1 MDPKSRIVE
10 CLAGYR
16 ISDPAGRAVDPA
28 GLADEIL
35 ASLGERRTM
44 YSCLRQDL
52 DIPCEHTDR
61 TLDIIVMAE
70 S

>member
-16 ISDPAGRAVDPA
+16 ISDPTGRNVDLA
-28 GLADEIL
+28 RLADEIL
-35 ASLGERRTM
+35 AGLGERKTM
-44 YSCLRQDL
+44 HSCVRQDL

-61 TLDIIVMAE
+61 ALDIIVMAE
-70 S
+70 A